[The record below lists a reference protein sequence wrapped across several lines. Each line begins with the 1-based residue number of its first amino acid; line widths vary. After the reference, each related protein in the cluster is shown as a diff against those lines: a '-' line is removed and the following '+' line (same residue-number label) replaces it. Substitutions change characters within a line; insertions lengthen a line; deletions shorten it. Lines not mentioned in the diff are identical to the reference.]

1 MDQAS
6 RQEKQNQSLM
16 TKSSKP
22 LLLSV
27 LSENNTV
34 AVKDQLSL
42 YKDMG
47 MVSYR
52 KVLELSLDER
62 IPALIKK
69 SGVRNEILMALVAS
83 LKSAFSNL
91 NLRLGMNEDQIVE
104 LADMIIDQS
113 HEDNLGLEDVLLFLG
128 DLLTGKSGKIYD
140 RLDIPTFFELFE
152 TYRQKRHE
160 TMKSYREEQEA
171 QYKALPIND
180 RFVYDSVESEKNIS
194 REAMKSYLRNKP
206 AETNDNEA

>member
-1 MDQAS
+1 M
-6 RQEKQNQSLM
+6 
-16 TKSSKP
+16 KSSKP

-27 LSENNTV
+27 LSENNSA

-69 SGVRNEILMALVAS
+69 PGVRNEILMALVAA

-128 DLLTGKSGKIYD
+128 ELLTGKSGKIYD
-140 RLDIPTFFELFE
+140 RMDIPTFFELFE

-160 TMKSYREEQEA
+160 TMKSHREEQEA

-180 RFVYDSVESEKNIS
+180 RFVHDSVESEKNIS
-194 REAMKSYLRNKP
+194 REAMKSYLRSKP
-206 AETNDNEA
+206 TETTNDENQ